1 MLRTGRQTEFVVA
14 ITIKDSGKAGA
25 GPQESAFRPH
35 PTLGFGYRPL
45 WEGRTT
51 SRVRP
56 LSIAGI
62 VAVALVV
69 LGVALAA
76 PLAGLLLAAILV
88 VGSLLATLEDRNFST
103 VEAAVLGLLHVV
115 AFFVY
120 AL

>member
-1 MLRTGRQTEFVVA
+1 MA
-14 ITIKDSGKAGA
+14 ITIKDSGKS
-25 GPQESAFRPH
+25 GPAPQGSAFSSP
-35 PTLGFGYRPL
+35 PIAGFGYRPL
-45 WEGRTT
+45 WAGRTG
-51 SRVRP
+51 SRMRP
-56 LSIAGI
+56 LAVAAG

-76 PLAGLLLAAILV
+76 PLAGSLLAAILV
-88 VGSLLATLEDRNFST
+88 VGSALATLEDRNFST